1 MALEDKELSTNFTID
16 EAVANA
22 IRAHLRDEK
31 LPCAA
36 AFKIAETQEIPPLD
50 VGKTADQLGIHL
62 TRCQLGL
69 FGYPGHAKGWDTP
82 DFASLK
88 APEGLEEAI
97 RSRTDDAGTIGC
109 ATLWELSAQFEIPR
123 LYIGWFT
130 DQLEIRIT
138 PCQLGAF

>member
-1 MALEDKELSTNFTID
+1 MALEDKELPTDFTID
-16 EAVANA
+16 DAVANA
-22 IRAHLRDEK
+22 IRERLQDEK

-36 AFKIAETQEIPPLD
+36 AFKIAEAQEVTPLE
-50 VGKTADQLGIHL
+50 VGKTADVLDIHL

-69 FGYPGHAKGWDTP
+69 FGYPGHTKGWETP
-82 DFASLK
+82 NFASLD

-97 RSRTDDAGTIGC
+97 RERVDNEGNVGC
-109 ATLWELSAQFEIPR
+109 AALWELSAAFEIPR

-130 DQLEIRIT
+130 DQLGIPIS

>member
-1 MALEDKELSTNFTID
+1 MALEDKELPTDFTIN

-22 IRAHLRDEK
+22 IREHLKDEK

-36 AFKIAETQEIPPLD
+36 AFKIAAAQDVTPLE
-50 VGKTADQLGIHL
+50 VGKTADVLDIHL

-69 FGYPGHAKGWDTP
+69 FGYPGHAKGWETP
-82 DFASLK
+82 NFASLD

-97 RSRTDDAGTIGC
+97 RKKVDEEGNVGC
-109 ATLWELSAQFEIPR
+109 ATLWELSGAFEIPR

-130 DQLEIRIT
+130 DQLGLRIS

>member
-1 MALEDKELSTNFTID
+1 MALQDKQRPSDFTIN
-16 EAVANA
+16 ETIANA
-22 IRAHLRDEK
+22 IRARLQDGK

-36 AFKIAETQEIPPLD
+36 AFHIADEQQVTPLE
-50 VGKTADQLGIHL
+50 VGRTADALEIHL

-82 DFASLK
+82 NFAVFTV
-88 APEGLEEAI
+88 PEGLEEAV
-97 RSRTDDAGTIGC
+97 RNAADEENNVGC
-109 ATLWELSAQFEIPR
+109 AALWEISRRFEIPR

-130 DQLEIRIT
+130 DQLGIRIS

>member
-1 MALEDKELSTNFTID
+1 MALEDKELPTDFTID

-22 IRAHLRDEK
+22 IRDHLQDGK

-36 AFKIAETQEIPPLD
+36 AFKIARDHDIAPLQ
-50 VGKTADQLGIHL
+50 VGKTADALEIHL

-69 FGYPGHAKGWDTP
+69 FGYPSHAKGWDTP
-82 DFASLK
+82 DFAALTP
-88 APEGLEEAI
+88 PEGLEAAI
-97 RSRTDDAGTIGC
+97 RSEVDDEGNVGC
-109 ATLWELSAQFEIPR
+109 VTLWNLSAQFEIPR

-130 DQLEIRIT
+130 DQLGIQIS